1 MLILIHTKF
10 NNGQFIHTISSDKI
24 YTDSSQL
31 ALTFV
36 ITNNQIKHAL
46 KKYLVK
52 NNINPIQSENDY
64 DILLWVGKLRDQE
77 EINMLKTLSSFTSIL
92 SLLQTLMILILVLL
106 LN

>member
-31 ALTFV
+31 ALAFV

-52 NNINPIQSENDY
+52 NNINPIQSENSWSGRLN
-64 DILLWVGKLRDQE
+64 ISLNIQK
-77 EINMLKTLSSFTSIL
+77 SFTQIISQFIITVIHHNTH
-92 SLLQTLMILILVLL
+92 STIHEIVYH
-106 LN
+106 NIYH